1 MFDEEA
7 RAVVQPAEWMIRCE
21 HLGVDFAGR
30 PAVADFSLTVRRGE
44 RVVLLGATGSGK
56 STILNVLVGAV
67 RRTRGHVEVAGL
79 DPERKWF
86 ELRGRFAIAFQDARL
101 VPWRTA
107 LENVELGL
115 RILGHSRAPRRQAA
129 REWLARVHLA
139 DAMHLFP
146 SQMSGG
152 MQQRVSLARAFA
164 VHPEVIFLDEAFSK
178 LDEVT
183 AEALRR
189 DFRELAEASG
199 VTSVIVTHDIDEAL
213 FLGTRVIVISKPARV
228 LADRAVPGLA
238 SEMSDLRS
246 DIVARLRG
254 DNLRNLPTGGPEV
267 EGSEP
272 RVVLED
278 GTLGTIIRRFRGNR
292 RHA

>member
-1 MFDEEA
+1 MADTGA
-7 RAVVQPAEWMIRCE
+7 GAVAATADWMIRCE
-21 HLGVDFAGR
+21 HLGVDFSDR
-30 PAVADFSLTVRRGE
+30 PAVADFSLAVGRGE
-44 RVVLLGATGSGK
+44 RVALLGATGSGK

-79 DPERKWF
+79 DPERMWF

-115 RILGHSRAPRRQAA
+115 RILGHRRGPRREAA
-129 REWLARVHLA
+129 SEWLARVDLA

-164 VHPEVIFLDEAFSK
+164 VNPDVIFLDEAFAK

-213 FLGTRVIVISKPARV
+213 FLGTRVIVIDKPARV
-228 LADRAVPGLA
+228 LANMPVPSA
-238 SEMSDLRS
+238 PSEISELRS
-246 DIVARLRG
+246 EIVTTLRSAHVT
-254 DNLRNLPTGGPEV
+254 NLAHGTGV
-267 EGSEP
+267 DGSKASVISEERDP
-272 RVVLED
+272 
-278 GTLGTIIRRFRGNR
+278 FKGNC
-292 RHA
+292 